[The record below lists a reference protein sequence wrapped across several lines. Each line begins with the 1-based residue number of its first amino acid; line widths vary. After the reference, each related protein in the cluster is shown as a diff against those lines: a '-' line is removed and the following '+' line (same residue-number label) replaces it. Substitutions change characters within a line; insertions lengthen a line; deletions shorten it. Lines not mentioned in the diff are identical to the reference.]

1 MDLGIKDKIAIVTGG
16 TKGIGIGIVRAF
28 AEEGAIPV
36 IVNRPG
42 PEGPDLVRELESNGR
57 RCLYIPAELAR
68 EEDCR
73 KVVEATAETFGG
85 IDILVN
91 NAGYNDK
98 VGLDRS
104 PAEFMESLHNNLF
117 HYFALAHYALS
128 YLATAK
134 GTIVNIGSHV
144 SITGQG
150 GTSGYAA
157 AKGAINALAR
167 EWGAELADVGIRV
180 NTVVP
185 GSVWTNSY
193 AKWAAK
199 FPDPGARRRLA
210 ETKIPL
216 GRRFTTVQ
224 EIASTVVFLASPR
237 SSHTTGQ
244 IIVPDGGYTHL
255 DRALTS

>member
-1 MDLGIKDKIAIVTGG
+1 MDLGIKDRIAIVTGG

-28 AEEGAIPV
+28 AAEGAIPV

-42 PEGPDLVRELESNGR
+42 PEGHDLVRELESEGG

-73 KVVEATAETFGG
+73 KVVETTANEFGG

-91 NAGYNDK
+91 NAGYNDT

-104 PAEFMESLHNNLF
+104 PAEFMESVHNNLF
-117 HYFALAHYALS
+117 HYFALAHFALP
-128 YLATAK
+128 YLTK
-134 GTIVNIGSHV
+134 STGTIVNIGSHV

-167 EWGAELADVGIRV
+167 EWGADLAEVGIRV

-193 AKWAAK
+193 VKWAAK
-199 FPDPGARRRLA
+199 FPDPEARRRLA

-216 GRRFTTVQ
+216 GRRFTTVE
-224 EIASTVVFLASPR
+224 EIASMVVFLASPR
-237 SSHTTGQ
+237 SGHTTGQ
-244 IIVPDGGYTHL
+244 IIVPDGGYSHL